1 MNPARILLFVP
12 RSSVLE
18 ANCEVFFIHH
28 FDDIHAEISR
38 FLCGSR
44 GDILHRSALLSTDGY
59 TQAGESATFRVN
71 WKLHESIFRPP
82 WSEWTQKPADV
93 SRPHKVVTANGLVKS

>member
-1 MNPARILLFVP
+1 MSPAWILLFVP

-38 FLCGSR
+38 FLEATS
-44 GDILHRSALLSTDGY
+44 ST
-59 TQAGESATFRVN
+59 TQL
-71 WKLHESIFRPP
+71 KH
-82 WSEWTQKPADV
+82 
-93 SRPHKVVTANGLVKS
+93 